1 MRHGAII
8 TEKIIV
14 DGLTQQGA
22 YEIEK
27 QKIEELHQHKRG
39 QLWNTIDERL
49 IGVTGRNLN
58 GNRER
63 RAFNDDNKFA
73 RVEHRY
79 DAPWRRLGVL

>member
-27 QKIEELHQHKRG
+27 QTTEELHQHKRG

-49 IGVTGRNLN
+49 IGVTWEEFKRKQG
-58 GNRER
+58 EKSFQR
-63 RAFNDDNKFA
+63 RQE
-73 RVEHRY
+73 VCS
-79 DAPWRRLGVL
+79 G